1 MNKHLTAIIT
11 ALFIG
16 TNINV
21 NAAGGD
27 VVLPAAIPVYVERFD
42 WALGSG
48 GNDGNW
54 ASKYMNTARS
64 TWENMTLSSC
74 TEANTCICVG
84 TTSYEGKI
92 TLTDMP
98 KTEGFVT
105 MRAGSFLN
113 EDRDKAAVILDNLIE
128 STTTIDTEKFSCI
141 RKVFYDTKTDRTLII
156 KGDDSRYNHRFYF
169 DDLVVYSVTTDI
181 EKLKTAS
188 RILLATEPYSKEQI
202 QILQQVVKENKNLT
216 SIDLWSIESVEEP
229 FELQPANPNCIIY
242 DPNHNVTNTVNVAR
256 CSGTKKDV
264 NTYVCE
270 NLVIKDGYP
279 FDAIYSFTATNVS
292 YDREFANTGEDYF
305 STVCLPFAIDKD
317 NPQIA
322 KLLKF
327 VELKQEDNQIIF
339 DDADIIPA
347 NTPCVISV
355 LDKQPFLNMKNVN
368 ARIEASTPRII
379 WKSVSDNASNA
390 EKEEAARICKLYGTY
405 ETRTDISTNNE
416 MIVYGFSGGK
426 FVQVGE
432 GCTFKPFRAY
442 ITADRNNAPA
452 LTKELNLATKNG
464 WVNIKNIQN
473 SSTNNETTVF
483 STDGI
488 LLRKAPTYSKA
499 IENLPKGIYIIN
511 GNKTII
517 K

>member
-16 TNINV
+16 TNI

-113 EDRDKAAVILDNLIE
+113 EDRDKATIVLENIVTSPI
-128 STTTIDTEKFSCI
+128 TTTIDTEKFSYI
-141 RKVFYDTKTDRTLII
+141 RKAFYDTKSDRTIII
-156 KGDDSRYNHRFYF
+156 KGDDSRYNQRFYF

-216 SIDLWSIESVEEP
+216 SIDLWSIASVDEP

-305 STVCLPFAIDKD
+305 STVCLPFAINKD

-355 LDKQPFLNMKNVN
+355 LGKQPFLDMKNVN

-390 EKEEAARICKLYGTY
+390 EKEEAARICK
-405 ETRTDISTNNE
+405 S
-416 MIVYGFSGGK
+416 
-426 FVQVGE
+426 
-432 GCTFKPFRAY
+432 
-442 ITADRNNAPA
+442 
-452 LTKELNLATKNG
+452 
-464 WVNIKNIQN
+464 
-473 SSTNNETTVF
+473 
-483 STDGI
+483 
-488 LLRKAPTYSKA
+488 
-499 IENLPKGIYIIN
+499 
-511 GNKTII
+511 
-517 K
+517 

>member
-1 MNKHLTAIIT
+1 MNKHLTAIII

-16 TNINV
+16 TNI

-54 ASKYMNTARS
+54 ASKNMQSRNG
-64 TWENMTLSSC
+64 TWGNATLSYCS
-74 TEANTCICVG
+74 EANTCICVG
-84 TTSYEGKI
+84 TTSSEGKI

-113 EDRDKAAVILDNLIE
+113 EDRDKATIVLENIVTSPI
-128 STTTIDTEKFSCI
+128 TTTIDTEKFSYI
-141 RKVFYDTKTDRTLII
+141 RKAFYDTKNDRTIII

-216 SIDLWSIESVEEP
+216 SIDLWSIASVDEP

-292 YDREFANTGEDYF
+292 YDRAFANTGEDYF
-305 STVCLPFAIDKD
+305 STICLPFAINK
-317 NPQIA
+317 
-322 KLLKF
+322 
-327 VELKQEDNQIIF
+327 E
-339 DDADIIPA
+339 
-347 NTPCVISV
+347 NTRN
-355 LDKQPFLNMKNVN
+355 K
-368 ARIEASTPRII
+368 
-379 WKSVSDNASNA
+379 
-390 EKEEAARICKLYGTY
+390 
-405 ETRTDISTNNE
+405 RTI
-416 MIVYGFSGGK
+416 
-426 FVQVGE
+426 
-432 GCTFKPFRAY
+432 R
-442 ITADRNNAPA
+442 
-452 LTKELNLATKNG
+452 
-464 WVNIKNIQN
+464 
-473 SSTNNETTVF
+473 
-483 STDGI
+483 
-488 LLRKAPTYSKA
+488 
-499 IENLPKGIYIIN
+499 
-511 GNKTII
+511 
-517 K
+517 

>member
-1 MNKHLTAIIT
+1 M
-11 ALFIG
+11 
-16 TNINV
+16 
-21 NAAGGD
+21 
-27 VVLPAAIPVYVERFD
+27 
-42 WALGSG
+42 
-48 GNDGNW
+48 
-54 ASKYMNTARS
+54 
-64 TWENMTLSSC
+64 
-74 TEANTCICVG
+74 
-84 TTSYEGKI
+84 
-92 TLTDMP
+92 
-98 KTEGFVT
+98 
-105 MRAGSFLN
+105 
-113 EDRDKAAVILDNLIE
+113 
-128 STTTIDTEKFSCI
+128 
-141 RKVFYDTKTDRTLII
+141 
-156 KGDDSRYNHRFYF
+156 
-169 DDLVVYSVTTDI
+169 
-181 EKLKTAS
+181 
-188 RILLATEPYSKEQI
+188 LATEPYSKEQI
-202 QILQQVVKENKNLT
+202 QILQQVVRENKNLT

-305 STVCLPFAIDKD
+305 STVCLPFAINKD

-355 LDKQPFLNMKNVN
+355 LDKQPFLDMKNVN

-488 LLRKAPTYSKA
+488 LLRKAPTYIKA

>member
-42 WALGSG
+42 WALGFG

-54 ASKYMNTARS
+54 ASKYMETAKS
-64 TWENMTLSSC
+64 TWENMTISSC

-92 TLTDMP
+92 TLTNMP
-98 KTEGFVT
+98 KTKGFVT

-113 EDRDKAAVILDNLIE
+113 EDKDKATIIFDNLIE
-128 STTTIDTEKFSCI
+128 STAPLNTEEFSCV
-141 RKVFYDTKTDRTLII
+141 RKAFFDTKSDRTLII

-188 RILLATEPYSKEQI
+188 RILLADEIYSNEQI
-202 QILQQVVKENKNLT
+202 QKLQEVVKENHSLC
-216 SIDLWSIESVEEP
+216 SIDLRSATINEK
-229 FELQPANPNCIIY
+229 FELIPANPNCIIY
-242 DPNHNVTNTVNVAR
+242 DQKNYVTNATNVVYSS
-256 CSGTKKDV
+256 SGDVKDLSSL
-264 NTYVCE
+264 VCE

-292 YDREFANTGEDYF
+292 YDRAFANTGEDYF
-305 STVCLPFAIDKD
+305 STVCLPFAINKD
-317 NPQIA
+317 NTRIA

-355 LDKQPFLNMKNVN
+355 LDKQPFLDMKNVN
-368 ARIEASTPRII
+368 ARIEASTPCII
-379 WKSVSDNASNA
+379 WKSVPDNASNA

-442 ITADRNNAPA
+442 ITADRNNAPT

-499 IENLPKGIYIIN
+499 IKNLPKGIYIIN